1 MATFSDGER
10 EVLLLPLLSGV
21 CVCSFRPVYPAD
33 PDCVDTSKP
42 GRSRQLPHLDRLSDK
57 SVEMRPNLFFIN
69 FNRSGDCLFVFLRYI
84 FHGLFSFLWLEFSH
98 YNQSENRPFFKYPL
112 SKCAQ
117 FSGRY
122 LSNRFRKIY
131 SEVFP

>member
-84 FHGLFSFLWLEFSH
+84 FLGLFSFLWLEFGH
-98 YNQSENRPFFKYPL
+98 YNQKTGPFSSAL
-112 SKCAQ
+112 SQ
-117 FSGRY
+117 NVR
-122 LSNRFRKIY
+122 N
-131 SEVFP
+131 FPDVIFQLPSIQPQKQL